1 MLRGRCKREV
11 GVCARKVLRGRKI
24 VSSVF
29 SETGLHRCV
38 IPVRQVCRNLLY
50 RFFLGLSRCPLAW
63 PMVCLLHVG
72 WRRRRV
78 TLCLSSPPPRYMI
91 LPRPVCLEPGVSYK
105 LHLKLLRT
113 GGSAQPEAPHS
124 GPSLLIDS
132 VNSPLSP
139 HGSRWQGLWDGTYSG
154 GWIGGVC
161 DRRGRPGAVLSAALW
176 RYPHGPGSEPHSFLL
191 PSSARAVAPCPGAGD
206 V

>member
-1 MLRGRCKREV
+1 MLRGSCKREI
-11 GVCARKVLRGRKI
+11 GICAREVLWGCKVVL
-24 VSSVF
+24 SVF

-38 IPVRQVCRNLLY
+38 IPVREVCGNLLC
-50 RFFLGLSRCPLAW
+50 RFFLGLSSCPLAW
-63 PMVCLLHVG
+63 PMVWLLHVG
-72 WRRRRV
+72 WERRRV

-91 LPRPVCLEPGVSYK
+91 LPRPVCLEPGVSYQ

-139 HGSRWQGLWDGTYSG
+139 HQPRWQGLWDGTYSG
-154 GWIGGVC
+154 GWIGRVC
-161 DRRGRPGAVLSAALW
+161 DRRGRLGAVLSEALFIW
-176 RYPHGPGSEPHSFLL
+176 PR
-191 PSSARAVAPCPGAGD
+191 V
-206 V
+206 